1 MHVSLNERAQQIQVP
16 GIRQFANQL
25 VNYPTAINLTI
36 GQPDFPTPESVKAAG
51 IRAIQL
57 DQTSYSHNAGLLEL
71 RSAVSSFFQDTYGF
85 LYDPISEIVI
95 TNGAS
100 EGIDSVFRTLLNE
113 GDEVI
118 LPAPIYTGY
127 EPIIHLCGATV
138 RYIDTTTTDFKLT
151 PDALRKAITPKTK
164 AVLLNYPSNPTGAIL
179 TESEMDGLVNELVM
193 HDIFV
198 ISDEIYSENTLEG
211 KHKSFASY
219 PILRDRLLLIHGLSK
234 SHSMTGWRIGFVLGP
249 ETLME
254 HVVKVHLYNSVCA
267 SVPSQY
273 AGIEALTNSRHTPE
287 EMNKAY
293 RERRDYIYRRL
304 VSMGFDVAFPQG
316 AFYIFP
322 SIEKFGMTSMD
333 FATRVLKEANVALV
347 PGSTFSSIGEG
358 YVRLSYAYHLN
369 DLKEAMDRL
378 EKWLV
383 TLERTVTI

>member
-1 MHVSLNERAQQIQVP
+1 MHVSLNERAQHIQVP

-138 RYIDTTTTDFKLT
+138 RYIDTTSTDFKLT
-151 PDALRKAITPKTK
+151 PEALRKSVTPKTK

-198 ISDEIYSENTLEG
+198 ISDEIYSENTLAG

-249 ETLME
+249 ENLME